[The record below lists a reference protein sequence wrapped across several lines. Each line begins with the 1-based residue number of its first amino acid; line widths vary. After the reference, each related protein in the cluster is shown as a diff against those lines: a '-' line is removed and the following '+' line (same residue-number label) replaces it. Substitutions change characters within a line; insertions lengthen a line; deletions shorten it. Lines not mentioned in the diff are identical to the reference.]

1 MMLNRAN
8 VSQLSS
14 VQQDAGLRA
23 KRAIGCLQRMRNDRD
38 YSMTEKMPVYLIP
51 GAGSEQLTLYLR
63 SACISAIDEA
73 TQTFFTFLRK
83 NLAKGGEAW
92 YYRRAVPR
100 GTQPNT
106 DN

>member
-1 MMLNRAN
+1 MMLNCAN

-14 VQQDAGLRA
+14 AQQDAGLRA
-23 KRAIGCLQRMRNDRD
+23 KKAVGCLQRMRNDKD
-38 YSMTEKMPVYLIP
+38 YSMNVYLIP

-63 SACISAIDEA
+63 SACISARNEA

-83 NLAKGGEAW
+83 TLAKGGEAW

>member
-23 KRAIGCLQRMRNDRD
+23 KRAVGCLQRMRNDRD
-38 YSMTEKMPVYLIP
+38 YSMPVYLIP
-51 GAGSEQLTLYLR
+51 GAGSEQLTSYLR
-63 SACISAIDEA
+63 SACISARDEA

-83 NLAKGGEAW
+83 TLAKGGEAW

>member
-1 MMLNRAN
+1 MMLNCAS

-14 VQQDAGLRA
+14 AQQDAGLRA
-23 KRAIGCLQRMRNDRD
+23 KRAVGCLQRMRNDRD
-38 YSMTEKMPVYLIP
+38 YSMPVYLIP

-63 SACISAIDEA
+63 SACISARNEA

-83 NLAKGGEAW
+83 TLAKGKEAW

>member
-1 MMLNRAN
+1 MMLNCAS

-14 VQQDAGLRA
+14 AQQDAGQRE
-23 KRAIGCLQRMRNDRD
+23 KRAVGCLQRMRNERD
-38 YSMTEKMPVYLIP
+38 YSMPAYLIT
-51 GAGSEQLTLYLR
+51 GAVSEQLTLYLR

-83 NLAKGGEAW
+83 TLAKGGDAW